1 MPKTMRYV
9 NYGRVSSIKQKDEET
24 IEMQQDALRA
34 FAAGNRLTVV
44 DEYYDEA
51 QSGTLPFADRPE
63 GRRLLIDAKA
73 KKFDAV
79 LFYRTDRLGRSA
91 FEGLRICQQLSELG
105 IAIRSIS
112 ENYDT
117 STPTGKLVFTMLL
130 ALAENELATIKKR
143 MNDGKQRKLRR
154 GLSAV
159 AGQPPYGYVR
169 TPEQKLAID
178 NTPAWGDKTKADI
191 VRYIF
196 ETTVNENL
204 GAISMATR
212 LNDLGV
218 PAHGSGSWAINT
230 VLGIIKNPKYK
241 GIAYYNLESKLYDD
255 IIEIEI
261 PPIVSPELWQ
271 AANDGLPRRKT
282 FNRQRNSHHY
292 YLLGQGLIRCAHC
305 GYAYVGVFYN
315 NKPAHHVCRYYKC
328 SGKSRRTFH
337 SARKTDHLCT
347 AALPVPADWI
357 ENVVWSECCKLLT
370 NTKYADETLRA
381 YYANK
386 PRRENDVNTK
396 DIERTIQE
404 IKKQRDELI
413 SMRLK
418 NIITEDDIAARLPKL
433 DKQIAEL
440 KKQLEKLQQDAPAD
454 IDTEMRN
461 TKETLRK
468 LKKALP
474 AAGDFETKRAIVQAL
489 VQSVTVTTN
498 DDRTISIDVT
508 LNFGPQGLGRKAIE
522 KIREL
527 GIDTREKLAKTAA
540 EISTSYATCLHKVGR
555 NNNGRPLQGETRNSL
570 PECAPRQRIDAGGR
584 FIKK

>member
-1 MPKTMRYV
+1 MPKIMRYV

-63 GRRLLIDAKA
+63 GRRLLADAKA
-73 KKFDAV
+73 NKFDAV

-91 FEGLRICQQLSELG
+91 FEGLRICQQLSDLG

-130 ALAENELATIKKR
+130 ALAENELSTIKKR

-159 AGQPPYGYVR
+159 VGHPPYGYIR
-169 TPEQKLAID
+169 TPDQKLAID
-178 NTPAWGDKTKADI
+178 NTLVWGNKTKADV

-196 ETTVNENL
+196 ETTVVKNT
-204 GAISMATR
+204 GAVVMANH
-212 LNDLGV
+212 LNSLKI
-218 PAHGSGSWAINT
+218 PACGAKLWSQGT
-230 VLGIIKNPKYK
+230 VLRMLKNPKYK
-241 GIAYYNLESKLYDD
+241 GVAHYNCDSKLYDD

-261 PPIVSPELWQ
+261 PPIVSAELWQ
-271 AANDGLPRRKT
+271 AANDGFLHRKT
-282 FNRQRNSHHY
+282 FNRQKMSRNH

-305 GYAYVGVFYN
+305 GLSYVGIYYN
-315 NKPAHHVCRYYKC
+315 NRPPTQTKRFYHCN
-328 SGKSRRTFH
+328 GK
-337 SARKTDHLCT
+337 ARKAFYLTHHPEQVCLT
-347 AALPVPADWI
+347 ALPIPADWI
-357 ENVVWSECCKLLT
+357 EGVVWDECCKLLT
-370 NTKYADETLRA
+370 NTKYANETIQA
-381 YYANK
+381 YYADK
-386 PRRENDVNTK
+386 PQHENNI
-396 DIERTIQE
+396 DITDIARTIQE

-418 NIITEDDIAARLPKL
+418 NIISEDDIAARLPKL
-433 DKQIAEL
+433 DKQITEL
-440 KKQLEKLQQDAPAD
+440 KKQLEKLQQNAPVD
-454 IDTEMRN
+454 IDTEMQN

-489 VQSVTVTTN
+489 VQAVTVTTN
-498 DDRTISIDVT
+498 NDRTISIDVT
-508 LNFGPQGLGRKAIE
+508 LNFGPQGLGRKAVE

-527 GIDTREKLAKTAA
+527 GIDTRDKLAKTAA
-540 EISTSYATCLHKVGR
+540 EISTSYATC
-555 NNNGRPLQGETRNSL
+555 P
-570 PECAPRQRIDAGGR
+570 
-584 FIKK
+584 